1 MSDHDKNDQPRG
13 HEEAGAGDRYTRSRR
28 QLLKALAATGGGVVV
43 AKALPD
49 QWVKPIAD
57 AVILPLHAFVSGGPF
72 DAHIRVSPTDTD
84 ADFPPVTLGVGMHT
98 LGDGTDDALAND
110 DNFDD
115 VDDVDSGVDEPDD
128 PDDDIGFLISGRPP
142 AGGSSWPRRC
152 PINGSSRS
160 PMP

>member
-1 MSDHDKNDQPRG
+1 M
-13 HEEAGAGDRYTRSRR
+13 
-28 QLLKALAATGGGVVV
+28 

-128 PDDDIGFLISGRPP
+128 PDDDIGFLISGKRS
-142 AGGSSWPRRC
+142 GRR
-152 PINGSSRS
+152 GRRLRH
-160 PMP
+160 